1 MSTGP
6 DPDGRDPDQVYSVP
20 SGDVNQAGVDWQ
32 SRATAALK
40 EVSELIALLDLPGQS
55 DIQAKIA
62 TRLRDCV
69 MRPLRLSQAGTEPTP
84 GPDSPPAGGA
94 TLPEADDRVWKLATS
109 LAPLVGCPDLP
120 VTVSEA
126 AAALI
131 RLAWRG
137 PQVPEAADK
146 TARREQLDKLVA
158 EVEPRIVVSS
168 AGPLLATN
176 VPEIVN
182 WLGVSIELPAHVALC
197 RCGASARKPLCDGSH
212 ARAGFSAPMSECPT
226 GQPEEYPSPA
236 LTVLDNRTL
245 CSQSLLCSQR
255 LGGVFHEGQS
265 PFVTPGG
272 GRMDEIIRAVRECPS
287 GALSVAIDGRVAR
300 EVVDNAD
307 RQPRIEVSLDGPY
320 RVTGTISLLDE
331 VYNDARRA
339 PGASREH
346 YTLCRCG
353 QSSRMPF
360 CSGRHRELHFADPI
374 PDRER
379 VPSLF
384 EWAGGLP
391 ALTRLTRRFYEAHV
405 PADAL
410 IGPLFARSGSDHPER
425 VAAWLAEVFGGPN
438 IYSSTYGGFTG
449 MMTSHLGR
457 HFSEPQRARFVELLC
472 KSADDVGLPADPEF
486 RAAFVAYLEWGS
498 RIATETSRPGARPP
512 RNMQMPVW
520 GWLRD
525 AVPGSRPPSF
535 SEHEKLP
542 TPAIPEAGVP
552 VSFALHI
559 RPLFRRMDRRAMSY
573 AFDLW
578 DAASVR
584 LYADRILARI
594 EQGTMPVDQ
603 PWPAESTQLLRRWID
618 SGMED

>member
-1 MSTGP
+1 MGMVSDLNGS
-6 DPDGRDPDQVYSVP
+6 DSDHVRSVRSP
-20 SGDVNQAGVDWQ
+20 AFNQACVDWQ
-32 SRATAALK
+32 SQVTDVLAGVAELTAM
-40 EVSELIALLDLPGQS
+40 LDLPGQS
-55 DIQAKIA
+55 DIHAKLA

-69 MRPLRLSQAGTEPTP
+69 LRPLRLCLAGTGQPTP
-84 GPDSPPAGGA
+84 DAPAAGA
-94 TLPEADDRVWKLATS
+94 VILSEADERIWKLATS

-126 AAALI
+126 AAGLV
-131 RLAWRG
+131 RVAWRG
-137 PQVPEAADK
+137 PQVAETADK
-146 TARREQLDKLVA
+146 TARRHQLDELVG
-158 EVEPRIVVSS
+158 EIEPRIVVSPD
-168 AGPLLATN
+168 GPLLVTN
-176 VPEIVN
+176 VPQIVS
-182 WLGVSIELPAHVALC
+182 WLGVPIELPAHVALC

-212 ARAGFSAPMSECPT
+212 ARVGFTALMPERLAGER
-226 GQPEEYPSPA
+226 QEYPSPA
-236 LTVLDNRTL
+236 LAVLDNRSL

-255 LGGVFHEGQS
+255 LASVFHHDQDR
-265 PFVTPGG
+265 FATPGS

-287 GALSVAIDGRVAR
+287 GALSVAIDGREAR
-300 EVVDNAD
+300 EIVDNGS
-307 RQPRIEVSLDGPY
+307 RKPRIEVSLDGPY
-320 RVTGTISLLDE
+320 RVSGAVPLLDE
-331 VYNDARRA
+331 HYADAERA
-339 PGASREH
+339 PGASHEH

-374 PDRER
+374 PDRDR

-391 ALTRLTRRFYEAHV
+391 ALTKLTRRFYETHV
-405 PADAL
+405 PADPL
-410 IGPLFARSGSDHPER
+410 LGPLFARAGSDHPER

-438 IYSSTYGGFTG
+438 VYSSAYGGFTN

-457 HFSEPQRARFVELLC
+457 HFSEPQRARFVELLRA
-472 KSADDVGLPADPEF
+472 SADDVGLPADPEF

-520 GWLRD
+520 SWLRD

-535 SEHEKLP
+535 SEHEKIP
-542 TPAIPEAGVP
+542 TPTVPETGEP

-584 LYADRILARI
+584 LHAGAILARI

-603 PWPAESTQLLRRWID
+603 PWPAECTELLQRWI
-618 SGMED
+618 STGMED